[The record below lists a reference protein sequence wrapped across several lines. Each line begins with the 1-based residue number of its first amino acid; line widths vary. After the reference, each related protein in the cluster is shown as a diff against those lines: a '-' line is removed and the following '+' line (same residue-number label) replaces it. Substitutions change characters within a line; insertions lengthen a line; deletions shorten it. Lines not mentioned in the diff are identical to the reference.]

1 MSGTPLSTPLSHA
14 LVAYTIELDNE
25 FERRFAETGIGRR
38 FGISLVMWS
47 NFLRFVGD
55 DGISVGELPTVAGLP
70 KNKMLSKVGGM
81 ERWGYV
87 FVGVA
92 TDDRPPATKREG
104 WGSGRAL
111 RGDWIVRPTEA
122 GRQALEVWPQVRD
135 HIERRWEERFGTDVI
150 DELRGSLAALR
161 GQIDVELPEYLPI
174 VGSANGMRTEIEPRE
189 PRDPTL
195 AEGGPSTHL
204 SPLLPQVLVAYTLD
218 LERESEQGLPLSANF
233 LRVLDETGMD
243 VRDVPLAAGVS
254 PEATAMALKYLT
266 KTGDVVVEAKVAR
279 LTPKGLEAQKAA
291 PVLHAEVEKRWEARF
306 GADAVR
312 RLTGGATTRPR
323 PARGPLSRARA
334 ATRRL
339 AREQALRGADAG
351 RRRRP
356 ARAAAALPDGAPPR
370 RLAGRE
376 LRRVPAGNTIRSWR
390 SEPRGSCTS
399 ATRRFSSTWTACACS
414 PIRSYA
420 RG

>member
-1 MSGTPLSTPLSHA
+1 VPEPPLSTPLSHA

-25 FERRFAETGIGRR
+25 FEHRFAETGIGRR

-70 KNKMLSKVGGM
+70 RNKMLSKLGGM

-87 FVGVA
+87 FVGLA
-92 TDDRPPATKREG
+92 TDDRPPTTERDG

-122 GRQALEVWPQVRD
+122 GLKALEIWPLVRD
-135 HIERRWEERFGTDVI
+135 DVERRWEARFGTDVI
-150 DELRGSLAALR
+150 DELRRSLAALH

-195 AEGGPSTHL
+195 AEGGPITHL
-204 SPLLPQVLVAYTLD
+204 SLLLPQVLLAYTLD

-243 VRDVPLAAGVS
+243 VRDLPLAVGVS

-266 KTGDVVVEAKVAR
+266 KTGDVLVDAKVAR
-279 LTPKGLEAQKAA
+279 LTQKGLEAQKAA

-306 GADAVR
+306 GAGGR
-312 RLTGGATTRPR
+312 PPTPGGATTPPR
-323 PARGPLSRARA
+323 PARSSLSRARA
-334 ATRRL
+334 ASEGL
-339 AREQALRGADAG
+339 AREQALRGAHAG
-351 RRRRP
+351 PRRRP
-356 ARAAAALPDGAPPR
+356 ARAAAAPPDGAPPR

-376 LRRVPAGNTIRSWR
+376 LSR
-390 SEPRGSCTS
+390 C
-399 ATRRFSSTWTACACS
+399 
-414 PIRSYA
+414 
-420 RG
+420 